1 MSDSVLFS
9 AIKRP
14 EAGVQLLFLHHAGGS
29 CFSYIELAHKLS
41 EFIEV
46 YCLELAGRGMRVSEP
61 FQVDIETVLS
71 DILVSI
77 KRLRLG
83 EDKPLLLFGHSL
95 GAELAYQVTRR
106 LENELPKRQLALII
120 SSRSFID
127 PEGFKHEPCK
137 EYSDSYVLNILEQCE
152 GTPTDVLA
160 NPELRN
166 YVIEIMKNDLILLDS
181 LSRLPKVKLNVPAYI
196 LGGDRD
202 NRVPVS
208 RLAEWWQVLPASV
221 KHQIFT
227 GGHFYLFNNN
237 EMISWLEKQAR
248 ELAGKFK
255 LII

>member
-14 EAGVQLLFLHHAGGS
+14 EAKVQLLFLHHAGGS
-29 CFSYIELAHKLS
+29 CFSYIELAYKLS

-61 FQVDIETVLS
+61 FQLNVETVMS
-71 DILVSI
+71 DILTSI

-95 GAELAYQVTRR
+95 GAELAYQVARR
-106 LENELPKRQLALII
+106 LESKLPEKQLALII
-120 SSRSFID
+120 SARGFID
-127 PEGFKHEPCK
+127 PESFKNEPCK

-152 GTPTDVLA
+152 GTPANVLS

-166 YVIEIMKNDLILLDS
+166 YVIETMRNDLILLDS
-181 LSRLPKVKLNVPAYI
+181 LSRLQKVKLNVPAHVI
-196 LGGDRD
+196 GGAQD

-208 RLAEWWQVLPASV
+208 RLAEWCPVLPNLV
-221 KHQIFT
+221 KQQIFT
-227 GGHFYLFNNN
+227 GGHFYLFNNCTV
-237 EMISWLEKQAR
+237 ISWLEKQAR
-248 ELAGKFK
+248 KLAG
-255 LII
+255 